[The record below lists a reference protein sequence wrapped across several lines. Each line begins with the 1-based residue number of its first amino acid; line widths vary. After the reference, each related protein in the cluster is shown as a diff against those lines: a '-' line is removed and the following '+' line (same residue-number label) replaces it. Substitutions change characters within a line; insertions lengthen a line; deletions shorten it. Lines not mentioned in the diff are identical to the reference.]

1 LAAGESEQFG
11 DLGAESPGA
20 EAFLPIGGFAW
31 SDPVY
36 ARPLPLRPELLG
48 EGGGEGAPLTRA
60 RGCTV
65 NACAGTAATGARRR
79 LQTGAGFESME
90 GAAVALA
97 GLELGL
103 PAAEIRAISNFA
115 TERDMRPENIGAALR
130 ALGLFVSGWLER
142 NA

>member
-1 LAAGESEQFG
+1 
-11 DLGAESPGA
+11 
-20 EAFLPIGGFAW
+20 
-31 SDPVY
+31 
-36 ARPLPLRPELLG
+36 
-48 EGGGEGAPLTRA
+48 
-60 RGCTV
+60 
-65 NACAGTAATGARRR
+65 
-79 LQTGAGFESME
+79 ME